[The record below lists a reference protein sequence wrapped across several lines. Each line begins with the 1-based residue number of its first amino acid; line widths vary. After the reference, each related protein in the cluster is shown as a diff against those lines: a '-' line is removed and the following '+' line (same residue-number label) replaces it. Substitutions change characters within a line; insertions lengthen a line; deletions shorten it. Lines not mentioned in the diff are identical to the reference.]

1 MRVALSELCLLC
13 MCSIENSSA
22 ADEVLRSVEE
32 TLQKLPFSY
41 QGSRTLSGQEEG
53 AFGWVTVNYLAER
66 LKQVSVCC
74 QECLGERE
82 RCPHLL
88 TMTVFL
94 QGSETTG
101 ALDLGGASTQITF
114 ISDRFDGSES
124 PNNAIMFRL
133 YGNDYKLYTH
143 SFLCYGKDQALR
155 LTLAHQTQ
163 VDFDA

>member
-1 MRVALSELCLLC
+1 MLCTS
-13 MCSIENSSA
+13 SIENSSA

-32 TLQKLPFSY
+32 TLQRFPFSY

-53 AFGWVTVNYLAER
+53 AFGWVTVNYLDER
-66 LKQVSVCC
+66 LKQVSC
-74 QECLGERE
+74 QMQLGEHE
-82 RCPHLL
+82 RIFPHLL
-88 TMTVFL
+88 TMSVFL

-101 ALDLGGASTQITF
+101 ALDLGGASTQISF

-124 PNNAIMFRL
+124 PNNSIMFRL